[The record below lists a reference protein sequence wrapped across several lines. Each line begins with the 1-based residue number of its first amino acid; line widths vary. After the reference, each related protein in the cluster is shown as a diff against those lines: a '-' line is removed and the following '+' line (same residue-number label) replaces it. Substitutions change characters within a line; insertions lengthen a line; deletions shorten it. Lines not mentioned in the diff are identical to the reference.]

1 MGFFVEL
8 SNIGDRDITMTY
20 FIKYVCITFG
30 CLFYM
35 CTVAMP
41 YYLILVGIFLGR
53 AYKSYSIASLGFF
66 PFGNMHFIL
75 FSI

>member
-30 CLFYM
+30 YLFYM

-66 PFGNMHFIL
+66 PFGNMRFIL